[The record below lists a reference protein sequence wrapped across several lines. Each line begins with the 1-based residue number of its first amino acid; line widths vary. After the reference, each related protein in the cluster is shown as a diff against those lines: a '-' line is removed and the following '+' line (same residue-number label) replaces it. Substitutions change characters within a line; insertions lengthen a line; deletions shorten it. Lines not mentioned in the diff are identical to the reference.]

1 MIQVRDD
8 DEVIGYGKAK
18 KKEEKKQRGIIKNK
32 GNLLGK
38 VDSSSTRLVG
48 ILTKQHLLETLITR
62 SDIAKLFLPL
72 VTSTRSSP
80 LTRRLSTREIGITS
94 SSVDLVVVSLTRN
107 PVTDSVLLGTW
118 IDDGVDNRIGHLVVR
133 QKVRWTVKRD

>member
-1 MIQVRDD
+1 MMER
-8 DEVIGYGKAK
+8 
-18 KKEEKKQRGIIKNK
+18 EKKQRGIIKNK

-107 PVTDSVLLGTW
+107 PVTDSVLLGAW

-133 QKVRWTVKRD
+133 